1 MYLRLRQICLVAG
14 ELAPAEKSIV
24 DVLGLEVCFRDAGV
38 AKYGLHNAL
47 FAAGGT
53 FLEVVS
59 PTKEGTA
66 AGRYIERRKGDGGYM
81 FIVDCD
87 NLEERRAHFQ
97 KLGVRLVEDLKS
109 ADGDLVSEALHL
121 HPRDTGG
128 CLLSV
133 DRHSGGADMMGG
145 YKWAGPN
152 WRKHDRSKTMTS
164 IVGAGMQSEDP
175 EATAKRWSDLLQ
187 RPLKKADGKADGDP
201 RGDRWQIDLDGSF
214 ARFGPLRDDRG
225 EGLRSVHFAC
235 KDKAAVLKAAKAAGV
250 PAGENHLDLVGV
262 RCVLA

>member
-1 MYLRLRQICLVAG
+1 MYLRLRQICLVAA
-14 ELAPAEKSIV
+14 ELAPAEKTII
-24 DVLGLEVCFRDAGV
+24 DVLGLEVCFRDTGV

-47 FAAGGT
+47 FTAGGT

-59 PTKEGTA
+59 PTREGTA

-87 NLEERRAHFQ
+87 DLEARRTQFQ
-97 KLGVRLVEDLKS
+97 KLGVRIVEDIVS
-109 ADGDLVSEALHL
+109 AEGDLKSEALHL

-133 DRHSGGADMMGG
+133 DRHSGGVNMMGG

-152 WRKHDRSKTMTS
+152 WQAHDRSKTMAS
-164 IVGAGMQSEDP
+164 IIGAGMQSENP
-175 EATAKRWSDLLQ
+175 EVTAKRWSELLQ
-187 RPLKKADGKADGDP
+187 RPAKKIDLKTDDDPKGDY
-201 RGDRWQIDLDGSF
+201 WQIDLDKGF

-225 EGLRSVHFAC
+225 EGLRAVHFSC
-235 KDKAAVLKAAKAAGV
+235 KDKAAVLKAAKAAGLPTGGAYV
-250 PAGENHLDLVGV
+250 DLIGV